1 MSVILWNSLVLTW
14 EWSQHTTNFD
24 FCISV
29 IPQWEQHQQ
38 SRTHS
43 WELHQS
49 VCCWPLQSCQLWW
62 LFRIGCAC
70 KHGVLPADQLH
81 PETGPLPEPAEPKP
95 PQRHMTT
102 WFVSLSAIR
111 GPVLEGCQS
120 ITCSFTSL
128 SSSHPSPVTVVSHS
142 FAYLWRETSS
152 WSGQV
157 SGEGSSFRKNQSD
170 NHFSNNSCV
179 INLDVFFMI
188 HLISDKALWA
198 LLWLTNGES
207 LCLVLN
213 VVWKQCYCSCRNG
226 TKHNFRQCVLVS
238 LSVV

>member
-1 MSVILWNSLVLTW
+1 MSVLLWNSLVLTW

-49 VCCWPLQSCQLWW
+49 VCCWPLQPCQLWW

-81 PETGPLPEPAEPKP
+81 PETGPLPQPAEPKP

-111 GPVLEGCQS
+111 GPESLKDVRASHAHLLHSALPTHLQLLWYLTVLHICGER
-120 ITCSFTSL
+120 
-128 SSSHPSPVTVVSHS
+128 PAP
-142 FAYLWRETSS
+142 
-152 WSGQV
+152 GQV
-157 SGEGSSFRKNQSD
+157 GYLERVHHSKKSK
-170 NHFSNNSCV
+170 
-179 INLDVFFMI
+179 
-188 HLISDKALWA
+188 W
-198 LLWLTNGES
+198 
-207 LCLVLN
+207 
-213 VVWKQCYCSCRNG
+213 
-226 TKHNFRQCVLVS
+226 
-238 LSVV
+238 